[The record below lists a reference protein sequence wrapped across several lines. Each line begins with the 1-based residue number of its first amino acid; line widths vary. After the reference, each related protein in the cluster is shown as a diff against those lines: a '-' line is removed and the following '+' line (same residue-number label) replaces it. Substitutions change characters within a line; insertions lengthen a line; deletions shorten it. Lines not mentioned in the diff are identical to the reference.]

1 MSTGKQEELP
11 KLPVP
16 KLEDTLKRYYDR
28 LVPLM
33 SQEEAEKQKK
43 IVDKFMKNEAPI
55 LHEALL
61 EYNKTRESYVA
72 AFWNDSYLT
81 PISTVVLN
89 LNPFFVLADDPTPER
104 GNQIFRAASLVFSAL
119 KFVCSLRSG
128 TLANDMAKD
137 KPLCMSQYHNLFG
150 SSRIAGVEKDK
161 FVVFPPNEATHI
173 VVIRRQQLYYFEC
186 LNENNTVALNEF
198 DICKNLAAIVADADR
213 ISHEEA
219 TKSAVGILTTE
230 DRTIW
235 AKMRQKLEANQDN
248 GDNLKTIDQALFV
261 LCLDHNSPQTGD
273 ELAANALHGTYSLE
287 NNVQVGTCT
296 NRWYDKLQLVVCENG
311 AAGVNFE
318 HSGVD
323 GHTVLRFV
331 SDVFADTI
339 LKFAQRITKTMPS
352 GGNYVDSL
360 FNVKVEKNGRETYP
374 FKLEWKLDLEE
385 IDAIRVA
392 EVRISDKIC
401 QCDTEVLDFTD
412 YGKSFIVSNKLSPD
426 AVVQLAIQFGYWKLY
441 GRFASQYEPAQTKT
455 FRHGRTEAIR
465 ALTPELIEFCLAF
478 DDDSKTNAQKLEA
491 LAKATKRHSDLTR
504 EASIGQGPER
514 HLFALRN
521 IAAMKDMP
529 DPEIFSSYG
538 WRELNNTILSTSNC
552 GNPSLAYFG
561 FGPVVQDGFGIGYII
576 KDDSISFVVTSHHR
590 QTHRYISDLRGFFL
604 KLREILTP
612 DQAVVVLSRQSKKA
626 NNSDTDGTN
635 SEISSEMNGYD
646 MWNEL
651 EFHQPEEVKN
661 RKRSVGH
668 AIMVVSQQKKNWKE
682 KSGRKAGGEHY
693 HFGDFTRAGIKSIKN
708 VLGS

>member
-150 SSRIAGVEKDK
+150 SSRIAAPEKDK
-161 FVVFPPNEATHI
+161 FVVFPPSESTHI
-173 VVIRRQQLYYFEC
+173 VVMRRQQMYYFEC
-186 LNENNTVALNEF
+186 LNENNTLALSEF
-198 DICKNLAAIVADADR
+198 EICKNLAAIIADADSVSPEQSSKQA
-213 ISHEEA
+213 IG
-219 TKSAVGILTTE
+219 VLTTE
-230 DRTIW
+230 ERTVW
-235 AKMRQKLEANQDN
+235 AQIRKKLLETKENAE
-248 GDNLKTIDQALFV
+248 NLKTVDQALFI
-261 LCLDHNSPQTGD
+261 LCLDHNSPQTGE
-273 ELAANALHGTYSLE
+273 ELAANALHGSYILKDNT
-287 NNVQVGTCT
+287 QIGTCT

-311 AAGVNFE
+311 SAGVNFE

-339 LKFAQRITKTMPS
+339 VKFAQRITKTMPS
-352 GGNYVDSL
+352 GGNYVNSL
-360 FNVKVEKNGRETYP
+360 FKVEVQKKEGTSPY
-374 FKLEWKLDLEE
+374 KLEWGITKE
-385 IDAIRVA
+385 IASAIRFA
-392 EVRISDKIC
+392 EVRISDKIV
-401 QCDTEVLDFTD
+401 QCETKVLDFCE
-412 YGKSFIVSNKLSPD
+412 YGKNFIVSNKLSPD
-426 AVVQLAIQFGYWKLY
+426 AVVQLAVLFSHWKLY
-441 GRFASQYEPAQTKT
+441 GKFVSQYEPAQTKT
-455 FRHGRTEAIR
+455 FHHGRTEAIR
-465 ALTPELIEFCLAF
+465 ALTPEAMQFC
-478 DDDSKTNAQKLEA
+478 KTFVDKTKSNQEKLEA
-491 LAKATKRHSDLTR
+491 LTKATKRHTEATR
-504 EASIGQGPER
+504 EASAGQGPER

-521 IAAMKDMP
+521 MASSNKLP
-529 DPEIFSSYG
+529 DPVLFSSMG
-538 WRELNNTILSTSNC
+538 WRSINNTVLSTSNC

-561 FGPVVQDGFGIGYII
+561 FGPVVQNGFGIGYII
-576 KDDSISFVVTSHHR
+576 KDDSIAFAITSHHS
-590 QTHRYISDLRGFFL
+590 QTQRYINELNKFFL
-604 KLREILTP
+604 DIRTILTP
-612 DQAVVVLSRQSKKA
+612 DEEVTVMTRQRNILAATRK
-626 NNSDTDGTN
+626 NSMLVSNT
-635 SEISSEMNGYD
+635 EGYD
-646 MWNEL
+646 LWGEL
-651 EFHQPEEVKN
+651 EFKEPQQLGS
-661 RKRSVGH
+661 RKRSVGL
-668 AIMVVSQQKKNWKE
+668 AIKVVSEKKASFKLT
-682 KSGRKAGGEHY
+682 
-693 HFGDFTRAGIKSIKN
+693 D
-708 VLGS
+708 